1 MPTTVLFLCDDNA
14 RLGPM
19 AEAYLNRTG
28 QGRVRAF
35 SAGLAPAPALAE
47 HVSRVLA
54 EAGVDDAALEP
65 KSFEL
70 FSLPAAPV
78 PDVVVGLT
86 PASLDATRSIW
97 PEDARLLD
105 WRSEAFA
112 TGNLVGR
119 EALRH
124 AFRRLSA
131 TIDEA
136 MATGQFLPRA
146 LAFMKASSSAA

>member
-1 MPTTVLFLCDDNA
+1 M
-14 RLGPM
+14 
-19 AEAYLNRTG
+19 
-28 QGRVRAF
+28 
-35 SAGLAPAPALAE
+35 
-47 HVSRVLA
+47 
-54 EAGVDDAALEP
+54 DDAALEP

-86 PASLDATRSIW
+86 PAALDATRSIW

-136 MATGQFLPRA
+136 MATGQFLPRS